1 MSRKSNVLWQV
12 PHIILG
18 NSLVASSMKRKT
30 IVSAVAIEAPC
41 ICQFFELLLRVELT
55 YTIDLVSFMWL
66 VTGAYAEQRVEL
78 GPGYYPFEDGAFNL
92 PLAGIDETES

>member
-1 MSRKSNVLWQV
+1 
-12 PHIILG
+12 
-18 NSLVASSMKRKT
+18 MKRKT